1 MSLCCILYH
10 RPFSQKAAIRLVRRV
25 CSCACVYA
33 CGSRV
38 YKSFGGQRSVP
49 LWGAWL
55 NHVTLF
61 SDAEAYQLNQT
72 RCPASHQTSS
82 GLQLPSTEIIAMN
95 SWLFTRVLV
104 TQVWATVPSVLLAK
118 KKKKV
123 LPELCVPGIAN
134 MSSTT
139 KLYSWAAP
147 QPATLFLSRPLAL
160 NLFLRLQLFNRV
172 PHVVVTPPTTIKL
185 FRCYCMAAI
194 LLSLWIIT

>member
-1 MSLCCILYH
+1 MLLCCILCH
-10 RPFSQKAAIRLVRRV
+10 RPFSQKAAIWLVRRV
-25 CSCACVYA
+25 CSCACMRA
-33 CGSRV
+33 CGSHV

-49 LWGAWL
+49 LWGAWF

-72 RCPASHQTSS
+72 RCPAIHQTSS

-95 SWLFTRVLV
+95 SWLFTQVLV
-104 TQVWATVPSVLLAK
+104 TQVWATVPSVLLA

-147 QPATLFLSRPLAL
+147 QPNNSFFLD
-160 NLFLRLQLFNRV
+160 
-172 PHVVVTPPTTIKL
+172 HW
-185 FRCYCMAAI
+185 
-194 LLSLWIIT
+194 LSTFS

>member
-25 CSCACVYA
+25 CSCMCVRA

-49 LWGAWL
+49 LWGAWF

-118 KKKKV
+118 KKKKFYLNYV
-123 LPELCVPGIAN
+123 CLGLLTWARPP
-134 MSSTT
+134 SSTPEQH
-139 KLYSWAAP
+139 LS
-147 QPATLFLSRPLAL
+147 QQHCFFLD
-160 NLFLRLQLFNRV
+160 
-172 PHVVVTPPTTIKL
+172 HW
-185 FRCYCMAAI
+185 
-194 LLSLWIIT
+194 LSTFF